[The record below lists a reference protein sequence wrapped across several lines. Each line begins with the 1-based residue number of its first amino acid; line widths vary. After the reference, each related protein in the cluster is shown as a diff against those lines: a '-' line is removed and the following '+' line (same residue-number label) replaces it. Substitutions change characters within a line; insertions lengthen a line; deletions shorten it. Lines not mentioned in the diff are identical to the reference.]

1 MKTSKNGIKFLI
13 QEEGSRLKAYQD
25 SRGIWTIGV
34 GHTSAAGPPKVTPS
48 LKITKEE
55 EETILLRDL
64 KDSEEGILKLLKV
77 SVNQNEFDALVSL
90 VHNIGIPQFTG
101 SSVLR
106 LLNKN
111 DRTGAANA
119 FLLWK
124 KAGKDLDILL
134 ARRKRE
140 RELFLTPYTSV
151 KPSVVEKPTQKPVEA
166 PTVRKDGHLVPSELP
181 PYQEPRKNL
190 LVRLLEAFKALLK
203 R

>member
-1 MKTSKNGIKFLI
+1 MKISENGLKFLI
-13 QEEGSRLKAYQD
+13 REEGSRLKAYRD

-34 GHTSAAGPPKVTPS
+34 GHTSAAGPPKVTPNLVIS
-48 LKITKEE
+48 KEE
-55 EETILLRDL
+55 ERTILLRDL

-90 VHNIGIPQFTG
+90 VHNIGIPQFSR

-106 LLNKN
+106 LLNKG
-111 DRTGAANA
+111 DRAGAANA

-124 KAGKDLDILL
+124 KAGNDLDILL

-140 RELFLTPYTSV
+140 RELFLTPYTGA
-151 KPSVVEKPTQKPVEA
+151 KPGVVPKPTQKPVEA
-166 PTVRKDGHLVPSELP
+166 PPKAPELP

>member
-1 MKTSKNGIKFLI
+1 VKTSKNGIKFLI
-13 QEEGSRLKAYQD
+13 REEGSRLKAYQD

-34 GHTSAAGPPKVTPS
+34 GHTSAAGLPKVTPF
-48 LKITKEE
+48 LKISKEE

-134 ARRKRE
+134 GRRKRE
-140 RELFLTPYTSV
+140 RELFLTPYTT
-151 KPSVVEKPTQKPVEA
+151 KPSDVPKPTQKPVEA
-166 PTVRKDGHLVPSELP
+166 PPKTPELP
-181 PYQEPRKNL
+181 PYQEPRKNP
-190 LVRLLEAFKALLK
+190 LVRLLEAFLALFK

>member
-1 MKTSKNGIKFLI
+1 MKTSKNGIKFLVR
-13 QEEGSRLKAYQD
+13 EEGSRLKAYQD

-64 KDSEEGILKLLKV
+64 KEAEEGILKLLKV

-124 KAGKDLDILL
+124 KAGKDLNILL

-140 RELFLTPYTSV
+140 RELFLTPHTA
-151 KPSVVEKPTQKPVEA
+151 KPSAVPKPPPVRKDGPQKPVEA
-166 PTVRKDGHLVPSELP
+166 PPVPSKLP

-190 LVRLLEAFKALLK
+190 LVRLLEALKALLK

>member
-1 MKTSKNGIKFLI
+1 MKISKNGIKFLI
-13 QEEGSRLKAYQD
+13 REEGSRLKAYQD

-48 LKITKEE
+48 LKISKEE

-64 KDSEEGILKLLKV
+64 KEAEEGILRLLKV
-77 SVNQNEFDALVSL
+77 PVNQNEFDALVSL

-106 LLNKN
+106 LLNKK

-124 KAGKDLDILL
+124 KAGNDLDILL

-140 RELFLTPYTSV
+140 RELFLTPSLS
-151 KPSVVEKPTQKPVEA
+151 KPEVPKPTQKPVEA
-166 PTVRKDGHLVPSELP
+166 PPAPPELP
-181 PYQEPRKNL
+181 PYQEPPKNL
-190 LVRLLEAFKALLK
+190 LVRLLEAFLALFK